1 MAVQERRFR
10 GREDEWTNTGTE
22 TMIAYKTGVRVHKR
36 TLALSHIE
44 NCALQTQAELGY
56 PEVLLITSI
65 HDSAHSRNPLSR
77 HYTDEAIDIRTKGP
91 LVNSMGTHER
101 KRRFRRR
108 FQELLGACF
117 YAKLEK
123 LGKPHEH
130 LHAQVAKG
138 RVYP

>member
-1 MAVQERRFR
+1 
-10 GREDEWTNTGTE
+10 
-22 TMIAYKTGVRVHKR
+22 MIAYKAGVRVHRR

-56 PEVLLITSI
+56 PAVLLVTSI
-65 HDSAHSRNPLSR
+65 NDGRHMRDPLSR

-101 KRRFRRR
+101 KRRFRR
-108 FQELLGACF
+108 QYQALLGACF
-117 YAKLEK
+117 YVMLES
-123 LGKPHEH
+123 LGKPNEH
-130 LHAQVAKG
+130 LHVQVAKG